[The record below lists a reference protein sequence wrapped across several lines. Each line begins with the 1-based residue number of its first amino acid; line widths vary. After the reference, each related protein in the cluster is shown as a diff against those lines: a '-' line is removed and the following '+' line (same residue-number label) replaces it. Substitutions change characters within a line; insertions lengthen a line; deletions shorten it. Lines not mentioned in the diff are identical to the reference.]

1 MQNEKESLQKIWD
14 SLSDYE
20 KEILDAIG
28 TVPIMRESME
38 QMFGKKVT
46 VELEEKGILK
56 TTSYVAELKA
66 TVERLKPDHDLLAP
80 DAVWTEEDKQY
91 SRAVNNLRTY
101 VRAYERDRSTD
112 PKIREWG
119 EPSLLK
125 VKAEYGTFIK
135 NKSINE

>member
-1 MQNEKESLQKIWD
+1 MQSEKESLQKIWD

-28 TVPIMRESME
+28 TVPIMRESMG
-38 QMFGKKVT
+38 QMFGEEVA
-46 VELEEKGILK
+46 VELEKKGILK
-56 TTSYVAELKA
+56 TTSHVAELKA
-66 TVERLKPDHDLLAP
+66 TVERFKPDHDLLAP

-91 SRAVNNLRTY
+91 SKAVSDLKT
-101 VRAYERDRSTD
+101 YERDRSTD

-125 VKAEYGTFIK
+125 VKADYGRFIK
-135 NKSINE
+135 G

>member
-1 MQNEKESLQKIWD
+1 MQSEKESLQKIWD

-28 TVPIMRESME
+28 IVPIGRESMG
-38 QMFGKKVT
+38 QMFGEEVT
-46 VELEEKGILK
+46 VELERKGILE

-66 TVERLKPDHDLLAP
+66 TVERFKPDHDLLAP

-91 SRAVNNLRTY
+91 SKAVSNLRT
-101 VRAYERDRSTD
+101 YERDRSTD

-135 NKSINE
+135 K